1 MTKCI
6 IAVAIFIEPSK
17 FLLHVHYKVQ
27 AYVHNNF
34 RQLCTSNKLSGA
46 LQSEKNKK
54 SEIRLELDQDIMFAF
69 LHQAA
74 PIGNSREKTGTVA
87 TRIYQAFQITNIC
100 YYG

>member
-74 PIGNSREKTGTVA
+74 PIGNSREKLVP
-87 TRIYQAFQITNIC
+87 
-100 YYG
+100 